1 MFRFEYEMYLWAL
14 ILVPVLILFFVL
26 TWRARQRAIARFG
39 DSNLMQQLM
48 LGYSANRHILKF
60 VLVLLALT
68 FLVVG
73 WSNPQW
79 GTKREKAKRKSAD
92 VFIALDVSYSMLAED
107 LQPSRMDRA
116 RRFTENLVK
125 GLAGERLGLIVFAG
139 NAYLQMPLTTDY
151 AAAALFTKSANPFQA
166 PTQGTAIGDAI
177 DLAERAFE
185 EDQKS
190 HKALIIV
197 TDGENHEAEAI
208 QKAEEAARN
217 GLIIFTVGVGTAEGG
232 LIPIPVGNRID
243 YKRDKTGNAV
253 RTKLNEEA
261 MREIARAAGG
271 AYFSLAQGSDRVV
284 EALQDRINQL
294 EKREFEQRIF
304 DEYESYFQWF
314 IGAALLF
321 LILDFIIS
329 YKKSGLLEGRDLFG

>member
-1 MFRFEYEMYLWAL
+1 MFRFEYETYLWAL
-14 ILVPVLILFFVL
+14 VLVPVLVLFFWL
-26 TWRARQRAIARFG
+26 MWRARQRAVEQFG
-39 DSNLMQQLM
+39 DNALMQQLM
-48 LGYSANRHILKF
+48 QGFSAPRHIFKF
-60 VLVLLALT
+60 A
-68 FLVVG
+68 LVVFALVFLIVG
-73 WSNPQW
+73 WANPQW
-79 GTKREKAKRKSAD
+79 GTKREKAKRMSAD

-116 RRFTENLVK
+116 RRFTENLIL
-125 GLAGERLGLIVFAG
+125 GLAGERLGLIAFAG

-151 AAAALFTKSANPFQA
+151 AMAALMTKSSNPFQA

-185 EDQKS
+185 EGQKS

-197 TDGENHEAEAI
+197 TDGENHDEEAMAR
-208 QKAEEAARN
+208 AEEAARN
-217 GLIIFTVGVGTAEGG
+217 GLIIFTVGVGTDQGSP
-232 LIPIPVGNRID
+232 IPIPVGNRID
-243 YKRDKTGNAV
+243 YKRDKTGNVV
-253 RTKLNEEA
+253 RTSLNEAA
-261 MREIARAAGG
+261 MRDIARAADGS
-271 AYFSLAQGSDRVV
+271 YFNLAQGSEQVID
-284 EALQDRINQL
+284 ALRARIDQL

-329 YKKSGLLEGRDLFG
+329 YKKSGLLDGRDFFG